1 MTTALLTVAVI
12 LALSGTVS
20 LSRTIL
26 HFRLGWFGGLHLR
39 KLPIYFR

>member
-1 MTTALLTVAVI
+1 MTTALLTVTVI

-20 LSRTIL
+20 LIVGQY
-26 HFRLGWFGGLHLR
+26 FRLGWFGGLHLR